1 MSSELIIIGTVFG
14 FVGMLLFAIGI
25 FILIHTRIF
34 MDKAQEV
41 KGTVIRMVYRR
52 GSDGGRGYSP
62 VYQFRTI
69 TGQTIEIADGMSS
82 NPPMFT
88 EGQSV
93 DVLYDPE
100 NPNRARIKKWS
111 SLYFV
116 PLLLGGLGIIFGGI
130 GVVLLFF
137 KLISLLQ

>member
-25 FILIHTRIF
+25 FILIRTKIF

-52 GSDGGRGYSP
+52 DSDGGGGYSP

-100 NPNRARIKKWS
+100 NPNRARITKWS

-130 GVVLLFF
+130 GMVLLFF

>member
-14 FVGMLLFAIGI
+14 FVGMLLFVIGI
-25 FILIHTRIF
+25 FILIRTRIF

-52 GSDGGRGYSP
+52 DSDGGGGYSP